1 MGGVERR
8 RTRPYTYIYI
18 YMRVRTPDPWP
29 APMVWSPKLTL
40 SGTRDTGPYIHTCM
54 HAYIHTYI
62 YTQTYIPIY
71 LPTYLHT
78 YIPTYLPTYLR
89 TYIPTYIPIYLPTYI
104 HTYIHTNQH
113 TYQHTNIP
121 PPQATGGGPEEPY
134 HHHRPQG
141 GGPEEPYH
149 HPRSQ
154 GGGTGSY
161 IYIHMHIIYVCMPA
175 VRLVWGKQ
183 RTHIVMLDYLIYLGF
198 ISVYIDLLDI
208 YIFNRRWRV
217 PPATWLPGER
227 VQGVWSIESL
237 DIIIQTYTD
246 IYILLTPRYLHIFT
260 TMHRCPWLRGVGFH
274 MFVTDNQ
281 LGARNSPRLLH

>member
-18 YMRVRTPDPWP
+18 YESPDSGSL
-29 APMVWSPKLTL
+29 APPNGMVPQAHALGNTGH
-40 SGTRDTGPYIHTCM
+40 GTIHTYM
-54 HAYIHTYI
+54 HACIHTYI

-89 TYIPTYIPIYLPTYI
+89 TYIHTYIPTYL

-121 PPQATGGGPEEPY
+121 TY

-141 GGPEEPYH
+141 GDQKNHTTTTGH
-149 HPRSQ
+149 R
-154 GGGTGSY
+154 GGDQKNHTTIPGHRGGDWVIY

-260 TMHRCPWLRGVGFH
+260 TMHWCPWLRGVGFH

>member
-1 MGGVERR
+1 
-8 RTRPYTYIYI
+8 
-18 YMRVRTPDPWP
+18 
-29 APMVWSPKLTL
+29 
-40 SGTRDTGPYIHTCM
+40 
-54 HAYIHTYI
+54 
-62 YTQTYIPIY
+62 
-71 LPTYLHT
+71 
-78 YIPTYLPTYLR
+78 
-89 TYIPTYIPIYLPTYI
+89 
-104 HTYIHTNQH
+104 
-113 TYQHTNIP
+113 
-121 PPQATGGGPEEPY
+121 
-134 HHHRPQG
+134 
-141 GGPEEPYH
+141 
-149 HPRSQ
+149 
-154 GGGTGSY
+154 
-161 IYIHMHIIYVCMPA
+161 MHIIYVCMPA

-260 TMHRCPWLRGVGFH
+260 TMHWCPWLRGVGFH